1 MKTRPKVPRRGVEAA
16 LNASRR
22 VAERLAHLA
31 RDPEVR
37 REAQATA
44 EALGRLL
51 GAVRRAGSGRAG
63 QGSAG

>member
-1 MKTRPKVPRRGVEAA
+1 MKTRMKVPRSGVEAA

-22 VAERLAHLA
+22 ATERLAHLA
-31 RDPEVR
+31 RDPDVR

-51 GAVRRAGSGRAG
+51 GAIRRAGSGNAG
-63 QGSAG
+63 PGSAG